1 MEATQSGNRVEVRG
15 VTAICLE
22 LRKLRR
28 KHLLPITLAFLAV
41 ELLWLWS
48 GLARRVGA
56 DIDYRGVLFQLPS
69 LNAIF
74 LPMLSTIIMS
84 TVCDIESPGNMY
96 KELLTLQTP
105 QGLFRAK

>member
-41 ELLWLWS
+41 ELLWL
-48 GLARRVGA
+48 
-56 DIDYRGVLFQLPS
+56 
-69 LNAIF
+69 
-74 LPMLSTIIMS
+74 
-84 TVCDIESPGNMY
+84 
-96 KELLTLQTP
+96 
-105 QGLFRAK
+105 